1 MFIGR
6 ETPQYVP
13 NRFQPV
19 DFHTDNLNAILLDFF
34 TYNPVDDNYPRLG
47 VTSLN
52 TKNKEVIAAILQS
65 GLEKGCNR
73 QADRGSGRVGRLLW
87 SSGHYSA

>member
-1 MFIGR
+1 LVPQTAPSAFIGR
-6 ETPQYVP
+6 ETPQCVP

-47 VTSLN
+47 VTSEHEEQRSYRRDFAKR
-52 TKNKEVIAAILQS
+52 T
-65 GLEKGCNR
+65 
-73 QADRGSGRVGRLLW
+73 
-87 SSGHYSA
+87 